1 MGVKRIDYIII
12 SHTDADH
19 INGIKELIDMCNDTF
34 VIGEIV
40 MPDIKNKENVASYM
54 EMVNTIENAGI
65 RLSYKRLV
73 TGLLMAVISV

>member
-1 MGVKRIDYIII
+1 
-12 SHTDADH
+12 
-19 INGIKELIDMCNDTF
+19 MCNDTF

-65 RLSYKRLV
+65 RLSYKKAGDRLV
-73 TGLLMAVISV
+73 MAVISV